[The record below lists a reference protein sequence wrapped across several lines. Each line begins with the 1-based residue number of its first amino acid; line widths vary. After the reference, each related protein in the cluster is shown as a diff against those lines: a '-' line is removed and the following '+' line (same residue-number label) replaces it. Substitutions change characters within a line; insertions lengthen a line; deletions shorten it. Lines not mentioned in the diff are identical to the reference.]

1 MNSAD
6 LPMLNRRRLL
16 AGAGLLTAGVL
27 TPGLAACGGGSSGS
41 AAPQVSV
48 PPSLVNAA
56 KGLSNKSA
64 SVLSA
69 QMYTKQA
76 DNALAQGIKTF
87 AQNTGTTIDN
97 ATYNP
102 DAGNFVAKQDA
113 AVRSGQVQDLAS
125 VSASRFVAQMQQLD
139 LIQDVTDVINTMTA
153 QLGAVA
159 PVAEHWLKINGK
171 WWGIP
176 FFTIGSGYF
185 LRKDWLADKGI
196 KITDIVSWE
205 NARDIMLE
213 ISDPTKSKYG
223 WGMTVN
229 RGGDANGMIENVIN
243 SYGGGI
249 CSDDGNKV
257 IFNSPE
263 TQQGVNFLAEIFTS
277 PKYKPMLPPD
287 ITAWT
292 DTGNN
297 EAWLAGVIGMTLN
310 QDSLYAQ
317 SKSTK
322 NPVYGNT
329 EMIRGLIGPATKSPL
344 VWSDLTA
351 FVVFKNAKNPD
362 LVKLLPQYL
371 AAAETMRSLAD
382 TAGAGVALPAYDN
395 VWKSDPY
402 FQNGDPIFP
411 VSYTQTTAAIPG
423 QTTTGLHFPAA
434 PSAGR
439 NAVLQAYVLTD
450 MMGDITQK
458 GTSVASAV
466 QTAHNRMVQTFEQN
480 GQKQ

>member
-6 LPMLNRRRLL
+6 QPMLNRRRLL
-16 AGAGLLTAGVL
+16 AGAGLLTAGAL
-27 TPGLAACGGGSSGS
+27 TPGLAACGSSGS
-41 AAPQVSV
+41 TTTAPQVSV
-48 PPSLVNAA
+48 PPSVVNAA
-56 KGLSNKSA
+56 KGLSNKNA
-64 SVLSA
+64 SILSA

-76 DNALAQGIKTF
+76 DNALAQAVKTF
-87 AQNTGTTIDN
+87 AKDTGTTIDN

-139 LIQDVTDVINTMTA
+139 LLQDVSDVINTMTS
-153 QLGAVA
+153 QLGDMA

-185 LRKDWLADKGI
+185 FRKDWLAEKGV
-196 KITDIVSWE
+196 KITDVVSWE
-205 NARDIMLE
+205 NARDVALE
-213 ISDPTKSKYG
+213 LSDPTKNRFG
-223 WGMTVN
+223 WGMTIN
-229 RGGDANGMIENVIN
+229 RSGDANGMIENVIN
-243 SYGGGI
+243 SYGGSI

-263 TQQGVNFLAEIFTS
+263 TQQAVNFLTEIFTS
-277 PKYKPMLPPD
+277 PKYKPMLPPG

-297 EAWLAGVIGMTLN
+297 EAWLAGLIGMTLN

-329 EMIRGLIGPATKSPL
+329 VMIRGLTGPATNSPL
-344 VWSDLTA
+344 VWADLNA
-351 FVVFKNAKNPD
+351 FVVFKNAKNPE

-371 AAAETMRSLAD
+371 AATQTMRSLAES
-382 TAGAGVALPAYDN
+382 AGAGVALPAYDK
-395 VWKSDPY
+395 VWKGDPY

-423 QTTTGLHFPAA
+423 QTTSGLHFPAP

-439 NAVLQAYVLTD
+439 NAVLQAYVMTD

-458 GTSVASAV
+458 GTSVTSAV
-466 QTAHNRMVQTFEQN
+466 QTAHNRMVQIFEQN